1 MKKQI
6 RTHVLNR
13 RNAIHPLEQIEY
25 SAKII
30 LNLTSSNPWKNA
42 KSVMLYMSIGSE
54 VFTLPLLS
62 KAIEESKK
70 IILPKVK
77 GKHII
82 PIEVNEKFK
91 LISSFGGILEPEAEE
106 VYTGTIDLCI
116 VPLVAFDDKGYRLGY
131 GGGYYDRF
139 LKEYESKIKLKLG
152 LAYEK
157 QKIEGIPAEEH
168 DVTLDA
174 ICTENRII
182 LFRK

>member
-6 RTHVLNR
+6 RTYALKR
-13 RNAIHPLEQIEY
+13 RNIIPPLEQIE
-25 SAKII
+25 SSSKII
-30 LNLTSSNPWKNA
+30 SNLTNSDLWKNT
-42 KSVMLYMSIGSE
+42 KSVMLYMSVGSE

-62 KAIEESKK
+62 KAIEENKK

-82 PIEVNEKFK
+82 PIEVDEKFK
-91 LISSFGGILEPEAEE
+91 LISGFGGILEPEAEE
-106 VYTGTIDLCI
+106 IYTGIIELCI
-116 VPLVAFDDKGYRLGY
+116 LPLVAFDSQGYRLGY

-139 LKEYESKIKLKLG
+139 LKEYESKIKFKIG

-157 QKIEGIPAEEH
+157 QRLEEIPTEEH

-174 ICTENRII
+174 ICTEKGIT